1 MPKDV
6 APIDIKLEDLKD
18 VVLYLGRDLAGA
30 AIAGSVFS
38 LAGLVDMVTGHPFS
52 PRSGLLEPSCSF
64 AEFQ

>member
-52 PRSGLLEPSCSF
+52 QKWV
-64 AEFQ
+64 A